1 MSLFVDLKYLR
12 LISSQLP
19 LFKQKNNNLYNCRCI
34 ICGDSSTKK
43 NKARGY
49 FYAVKNDL
57 FYKCHNCNAS
67 MHFGSFLKQ
76 FNGLQYSQYTLERY
90 NEGLPSN
97 KPHQKIEDKFKMEEP
112 VFEKKEERL
121 LDKLLDRLDT
131 LPEENEAV
139 KFCVKRKIPLE
150 KFHNLYFIKN
160 IKDIVQLNEKYK
172 ENIKTEEPRLVLP
185 FYNTNDELI
194 AVTCRALR
202 NESLRYV
209 TVKIKEDELL
219 AFGLDKLD
227 KDKTIFVVEGP
238 IDSLFLPNC
247 IAVAG
252 TAFTKLDTLDL
263 PKDKVVAILD
273 NQPRNKDVCKILNKM
288 IDSQY
293 KVVIWPQ
300 SLEQKDINEMV
311 LAGKNPADIIKK
323 HTFQGL
329 EAKIKFTEWKR
340 C

>member
-1 MSLFVDLKYLR
+1 
-12 LISSQLP
+12 
-19 LFKQKNNNLYNCRCI
+19 
-34 ICGDSSTKK
+34 
-43 NKARGY
+43 
-49 FYAVKNDL
+49 
-57 FYKCHNCNAS
+57 

-131 LPEENEAV
+131 LPEDNEAV
-139 KFCVKRKIPLE
+139 KFCIKRKIPLE

-185 FYNTNDELI
+185 FYNINDELI

>member
-43 NKARGY
+43 NRARGY

-76 FNGLQYSQYTLERY
+76 INGLQYSQYTLERY
-90 NEGLPSN
+90 NEGLPNN

-112 VFEKKEERL
+112 VFQKKEERL

-131 LPEENEAV
+131 LPEDNEAV
-139 KFCVKRKIPLE
+139 KFCVNRNIPLE
-150 KFHNLYFIKN
+150 KFHNLYYIKN
-160 IKDIVQLNEKYK
+160 IKDIVQLNSKYK
-172 ENIKTEEPRLVLP
+172 DNIKTEEPRLVLP

-227 KDKTIFVVEGP
+227 KEKTIFVVEGP

-247 IAVAG
+247 VAVAG
-252 TAFTKLDTLDL
+252 TAFTKLDTLNL

>member
-34 ICGDSSTKK
+34 ICGDSSVKK

-76 FNGLQYSQYTLERY
+76 FNGMQYSQYTLERY
-90 NEGLPSN
+90 NEGLPNN
-97 KPHQKIEDKFKMEEP
+97 KPHQKIEDKFKMVEP
-112 VFEKKEERL
+112 VFQKKEERL

-131 LPEENEAV
+131 LPEDNEAV
-139 KFCVKRKIPLE
+139 KFCVQRKIPLE
-150 KFHNLYFIKN
+150 QFHNLYFIKN
-160 IKDIVQLNEKYK
+160 IKDIVQLNSKYK
-172 ENIKTEEPRLVLP
+172 DNIKTEEPRLVLP
-185 FYNTNDELI
+185 FYNANDELI

-227 KDKTIFVVEGP
+227 KEKTIFVVEGP

-252 TAFTKLDTLDL
+252 TAFTKLDTLNL

-300 SLEQKDINEMV
+300 SLDQKDINEMI

>member
-112 VFEKKEERL
+112 VFQKKEERL

-131 LPEENEAV
+131 LPEDNEAV
-139 KFCVKRKIPLE
+139 KFCVKRNIPLE
-150 KFHNLYFIKN
+150 KFHNLYYIKN
-160 IKDIVQLNEKYK
+160 VKDIVQLNEKYK
-172 ENIKTEEPRLVLP
+172 ETIKTNEPRLVLP

-227 KDKTIFVVEGP
+227 KEKPIFVVEGP
-238 IDSLFLPNC
+238 IDSLFLSNC

-252 TAFTKLDTLDL
+252 TAFTKLDTLNL

>member
-43 NKARGY
+43 NRARGY

-76 FNGLQYSQYTLERY
+76 INGLQYSQYTLERY
-90 NEGLPSN
+90 NEGLPNN

-112 VFEKKEERL
+112 VFQKKEERL

-131 LPEENEAV
+131 LPEDNEAV
-139 KFCVKRKIPLE
+139 KFCVNRNIPLE
-150 KFHNLYFIKN
+150 KFHNLYYIKN
-160 IKDIVQLNEKYK
+160 IKDIVQLNSKYK
-172 ENIKTEEPRLVLP
+172 DNIKTEEPRLVLP
-185 FYNTNDELI
+185 FYNTNYELI

-227 KDKTIFVVEGP
+227 KEKTIFVVEGP

-252 TAFTKLDTLDL
+252 TAFTKLDTLNL

>member
-43 NKARGY
+43 NRARGY

-76 FNGLQYSQYTLERY
+76 INGLQYSQYTLERY
-90 NEGLPSN
+90 NEGLPNN
-97 KPHQKIEDKFKMEEP
+97 KPHQKIEDKSKMEEP
-112 VFEKKEERL
+112 VFQKKEERL

-131 LPEENEAV
+131 LPEDNEAV
-139 KFCVKRKIPLE
+139 KFCVNRNIPLE
-150 KFHNLYFIKN
+150 KFHNLYYIKN
-160 IKDIVQLNEKYK
+160 IKDIVQLNSKYK
-172 ENIKTEEPRLVLP
+172 DNIKTEEPRLVLP

-227 KDKTIFVVEGP
+227 KEKTIFVVEGP

-247 IAVAG
+247 VAVAG
-252 TAFTKLDTLDL
+252 TAFTKLDTLNL

>member
-112 VFEKKEERL
+112 VFQKKEERL

-131 LPEENEAV
+131 LPEDNEAV
-139 KFCVKRKIPLE
+139 KFCVKRNIPLE
-150 KFHNLYFIKN
+150 KFHNLYYIKN
-160 IKDIVQLNEKYK
+160 VKDIVQLNEKYK
-172 ENIKTEEPRLVLP
+172 ETIKTDEPRLVLP

-252 TAFTKLDTLDL
+252 TAFTKLDTLNL

-311 LAGKNPADIIKK
+311 LAGKNPVDIIKK

>member
-1 MSLFVDLKYLR
+1 
-12 LISSQLP
+12 
-19 LFKQKNNNLYNCRCI
+19 
-34 ICGDSSTKK
+34 
-43 NKARGY
+43 
-49 FYAVKNDL
+49 
-57 FYKCHNCNAS
+57 

-131 LPEENEAV
+131 LPEDNEAV
-139 KFCVKRKIPLE
+139 KFCIKRKIPLE

>member
-43 NKARGY
+43 NRARGY

-76 FNGLQYSQYTLERY
+76 INGLQYSQYTLERY
-90 NEGLPSN
+90 NEGLPNN

-112 VFEKKEERL
+112 VFQKKEERL

-131 LPEENEAV
+131 LPEDNEAV
-139 KFCVKRKIPLE
+139 KFCVNRNIPLE
-150 KFHNLYFIKN
+150 KFHNLYYIKN
-160 IKDIVQLNEKYK
+160 IKDIVQLNSKYK
-172 ENIKTEEPRLVLP
+172 DNIKTEEPRLVLP
-185 FYNTNDELI
+185 FYNTNYELI

-227 KDKTIFVVEGP
+227 KEKTIFVVEGP

-247 IAVAG
+247 VAVAG
-252 TAFTKLDTLDL
+252 TAFTKLDTLNL

>member
-43 NKARGY
+43 NRARGY

-76 FNGLQYSQYTLERY
+76 INGLQYSQYTLERY
-90 NEGLPSN
+90 NEGLPNN

-112 VFEKKEERL
+112 VFQKKEERL

-131 LPEENEAV
+131 LPEDNEAV
-139 KFCVKRKIPLE
+139 KFCVNRNIPLE
-150 KFHNLYFIKN
+150 KFHNLYYIKN
-160 IKDIVQLNEKYK
+160 IKDIVQLNSKYK
-172 ENIKTEEPRLVLP
+172 DNIKTEEPRLVLP

-227 KDKTIFVVEGP
+227 KEKTIFVVEGP

-252 TAFTKLDTLDL
+252 TAFTKLDTLNL

>member
-43 NKARGY
+43 NRARGY

-76 FNGLQYSQYTLERY
+76 INGLQYSQYTLERY
-90 NEGLPSN
+90 NEGLPNN

-112 VFEKKEERL
+112 VFQKKEERL

-131 LPEENEAV
+131 LPEDNEAV
-139 KFCVKRKIPLE
+139 KFCVNRNIPLE
-150 KFHNLYFIKN
+150 KFHNLYYIKN
-160 IKDIVQLNEKYK
+160 IKDIVQLNSKYK
-172 ENIKTEEPRLVLP
+172 DNIKTEEPRLVLP
-185 FYNTNDELI
+185 FYNTNYELI

-227 KDKTIFVVEGP
+227 KEKTIFVVEGP

-252 TAFTKLDTLDL
+252 TAFTKLDMLNL